1 MLGVKV
7 KEGAREEGVA
17 KRVEDPGKSREPWER
32 EECAKEVGAWEK
44 RRSMGRRDS
53 SMSSKCRGQVVF

>member
-32 EECAKEVGAWEK
+32 EECVRKKWGMGKEEK
-44 RRSMGRRDS
+44 HGKKRL
-53 SMSSKCRGQVVF
+53 